1 MGVADAHAANVGE
14 AVPFI
19 GHCATVPQEQR
30 ERHPVPCNASRG
42 LIREWDSRRRDLTT
56 AHINRIGTAVPPNDV
71 HAAFVNFVQHFITER
86 REAAIFK
93 RMVGRSAID
102 HRYSF
107 FVPVENP
114 DGFEA
119 DTEGFYTPDAFPGTA
134 ARMDRF
140 AKTAPGLAMQAIDA
154 LNLDGERER
163 ITHLVVAS
171 CTGFIAPG
179 IDQLIVK
186 AAGLDPG
193 VERTGVGFMGCYAAV
208 NSLRLAHHFVR
219 SEPSARVLVVNLE
232 LCTLHFQQTAN
243 LEQLLSMLLFG
254 DGCAATLVTA
264 DETGLA
270 LRDFRATTIE
280 DSGGSITWN
289 VGDQGFDM
297 HLSGEVPGKIAR
309 ALKHE
314 YERNDDKGLLRG
326 TRPADY
332 PLWAVHAG
340 GRTILDAVET
350 GFDLAPGKLDWSRGV
365 LRDFGNMSSATLMFV
380 LDRILKGVGT
390 TVEHAADG
398 FGVAFGPGLAAESFR
413 FRTV

>member
-1 MGVADAHAANVGE
+1 M
-14 AVPFI
+14 
-19 GHCATVPQEQR
+19 
-30 ERHPVPCNASRG
+30 
-42 LIREWDSRRRDLTT
+42 TT

-71 HAAFVNFVQHFITER
+71 HGAFVKFVQHFITER
-86 REAAIFK
+86 RDAALFK
-93 RMVGRSAID
+93 RMVGRAGID

-107 FVPVENP
+107 FTPVENP
-114 DGFEA
+114 QGFEA
-119 DTEGFYTPDAFPGTA
+119 DAEGFYTPDAFPSTA
-134 ARMDRF
+134 VRMARF
-140 AKTAPGLAMQAIDA
+140 AATAPGLALAAIDA
-154 LNLDGERER
+154 LDLDGERDR

-171 CTGFIAPG
+171 CTGFVAPG
-179 IDQLIVK
+179 IDQLIVT

-219 SEPSARVLVVNLE
+219 SDPNARVLVVNLE
-232 LCTLHFQQTAN
+232 LCTLHFQQTAS

-264 DETGLA
+264 DATGIA

-280 DSGGSITWN
+280 DSARSITWDI
-289 VGDQGFDM
+289 GDQGFDM

-314 YERNDDKGLLRG
+314 NERNDDRGLLRG
-326 TRPADY
+326 TRPNDY

-350 GFDLAPGKLDWSRGV
+350 GFDLAPDALHWSRGV

-380 LDRILKGVGT
+380 LERILAGVGT
-390 TVEHAADG
+390 SVERATDG